1 MLTAGAAAAAA
12 ALPAVAPAQIAKPA
26 PGNPAVL
33 AAGKFLSAREMAILD
48 EVAELIIP
56 ADAQSGGARAA
67 KCAAFIDA
75 GLAESRDPLWRQ
87 SWKDDLAE
95 IDRIAWEMFGKPFLK
110 TAPAERQ
117 KLMDRISRNE
127 KKPQEPGDFAFTTI
141 KWWVA
146 EAYYTSQI
154 GIHDDLKY
162 QGNVYIDEFLGTDV
176 SGAVAEQKKYAR
188 ALDGSLPNLI
198 GIDLASATWRCAR
211 TRRSASAAAARR
223 SGHARTRTRMA

>member
-1 MLTAGAAAAAA
+1 MRARDRTGNSHPRRSRRTKLAADAGTSGQILTPQIVTRRQAMLTAGAAAAAA
-12 ALPAVAPAQIAKPA
+12 ALPAVAPAQIPA
-26 PGNPAVL
+26 L

-95 IDRIAWEMFGKPFLK
+95 IDRLAWEMFGKPFLK
-110 TAPAERQ
+110 TAPAERLR
-117 KLMDRISRNE
+117 LMDRISRNE
-127 KKPQEPGDFAFTTI
+127 KKPQEPGDFAFTTM

-176 SGAVAEQKKYAR
+176 SGVVAEQKK
-188 ALDGSLPNLI
+188 
-198 GIDLASATWRCAR
+198 
-211 TRRSASAAAARR
+211 
-223 SGHARTRTRMA
+223 